1 MKCQYNSA
9 SSLIHPNAI
18 SLRKPAVNND
28 FTLSHTTLATVPLLE
43 GLSPEDLVALA
54 PNLEKRTYDA
64 GETLFLKG
72 DPGGALLI
80 FVTGT
85 VELFIFDEHEA
96 PSLLSHVKA
105 AGFFADVSCFDDCER
120 TSNSVRST

>member
-1 MKCQYNSA
+1 M
-9 SSLIHPNAI
+9 
-18 SLRKPAVNND
+18 NND

-80 FVTGT
+80 VVTGT
-85 VELFIFDEHEA
+85 VELFIFDEHE
-96 PSLLSHVKA
+96 SRILLSQVKA
-105 AGFFADVSCFDDCER
+105 GGFFGEVSL
-120 TSNSVRST
+120 VLV